1 MEPLKPQAN
10 RDERFLIRGGTPLRG
25 RLRVCGAKNAAV
37 AFMAAALL
45 TEDEVIIE
53 DVPRI
58 GDVAIMAAV
67 LRSLGATVEWAG
79 EHTLRLKAEHIATFE
94 VPGELVE
101 LNRASFLVMGPLL
114 GRFGKAIS
122 PPPGGDVIGQR
133 PVDVHLAGFAA
144 LGAEVHQEGNL
155 YVAEA
160 ERLRGAPVFM
170 DYPSHTGTENL
181 LMAASLAEGR
191 TIIRNASQEPE
202 IVALG
207 EMLTQMGATISGVGT
222 STIVVEGAKRLRGGR
237 FRLIPDRIE
246 AGTFA
251 IAAALTQGEVALE
264 NVCCAHMESLLWKLE
279 HTGVEVVGDD
289 SCLVIRPREP
299 LQATIVQALPYPGFP
314 TDLQATFGV
323 LMTQAFGVSV
333 IHERVYENRLRYF
346 QELRKMGA
354 KVVVRGQVSQV
365 WGPTPLRG
373 TTVRA
378 LDIRAG
384 AALTLAGLIASGRT
398 VVKDVYHLDRGYERF
413 DERLRALG
421 AHIDRIT

>member
-1 MEPLKPQAN
+1 MPLAN
-10 RDERFLIRGGTPLRG
+10 KNERFIIRGGASLQG
-25 RLRVCGAKNAAV
+25 RLRIRGAKNAAV

-45 TEDEVIIE
+45 TEDEVVIE

-58 GDVAIMAAV
+58 GDVEIMAAV

-79 EHTLRLKAEHIATFE
+79 EHTLRLKADAIATFE

-114 GRFGKAIS
+114 GRFGKAVS

-144 LGAEVHQEGNL
+144 LGADVQHVGNV
-155 YVAEA
+155 YIAEA
-160 ERLRGAPVFM
+160 EKLRGAPVFM

-191 TIIRNASQEPE
+191 TIIKNASQEPE

-207 EMLTQMGATISGVGT
+207 EMLTQMGATVQGHGT

-251 IAAALTQGEVALE
+251 IAAVLTEGEVALE

-279 HTGVEVVGDD
+279 RTGAEVMGDD
-289 SCLVIRPREP
+289 SSLVIRPREP
-299 LQATIVQALPYPGFP
+299 LQATTVQALPYPGFP

-323 LMTQAFGVSV
+323 LMTQASGVSV

-354 KVVVRGQVSQV
+354 KVAVRGQVSQI

-384 AALTLAGLIASGRT
+384 AALTLAGLVASGRT
-398 VVKDVYHLDRGYERF
+398 VLRDIYHLDRGYERF
-413 DERLRALG
+413 DERLRELG
-421 AHIDRIT
+421 AQIERVA

>member
-1 MEPLKPQAN
+1 MPLAN
-10 RDERFLIRGGTPLRG
+10 KNERFIIRGGASLQG
-25 RLRVCGAKNAAV
+25 RLRIRGAKNAAV

-45 TEDEVIIE
+45 TEDEVVIE

-58 GDVAIMAAV
+58 GDVEIMAAV

-79 EHTLRLKAEHIATFE
+79 EHTLRLKADAIATFE

-114 GRFGKAIS
+114 GRFGKAVS

-144 LGAEVHQEGNL
+144 LGAAVQHVGNV
-155 YVAEA
+155 YIAEA
-160 ERLRGAPVFM
+160 EKLRGAPVFM

-191 TIIRNASQEPE
+191 TIIKNASQEPE

-207 EMLTQMGATISGVGT
+207 EMLTQMGATVQGHGT

-251 IAAALTQGEVALE
+251 IAAVLSEGEVALE

-279 HTGVEVVGDD
+279 RTGAEVMGDD
-289 SCLVIRPREP
+289 SSLVIRPREP
-299 LQATIVQALPYPGFP
+299 LQATTVQALPYPGFP

-323 LMTQAFGVSV
+323 LMTQASGVSV

-354 KVVVRGQVSQV
+354 KVAVRGQVSQI

-384 AALTLAGLIASGRT
+384 AALTLAGLVASGRT
-398 VVKDVYHLDRGYERF
+398 VLRDIYHLDRGYERF
-413 DERLRALG
+413 DERLRELG
-421 AHIDRIT
+421 AQIERVA